1 MSKVLFSLICRS
13 VSWNKKFSFP
23 HIWARADRLFF
34 SKNYMLRL
42 HVCSKIIIVGYSK
55 TIRTWHDHMNA
66 FVYVRYEKCST
77 TWSKHFRTDAKY
89 GIYKT
94 MGAYYNS
101 IFFAKYIKCSWHL
114 VCYLRFFTIKLLM
127 LETEQAT
134 MKTTCPPMDIA
145 WLSLETMCPIRSPE
159 ICEHTLSCVIYVF
172 IGKCCKN
179 FICRP
184 NEFLVHF

>member
-89 GIYKT
+89 GIYKK

-101 IFFAKYIKCSWHL
+101 IFCEIYKML
-114 VCYLRFFTIKLLM
+114 VTFSM
-127 LETEQAT
+127 LPQIFYHQTFDVGNRASDHEDHVSAHGHCVVVPWNHVSNQVPWNLWTH
-134 MKTTCPPMDIA
+134 
-145 WLSLETMCPIRSPE
+145 SVMCHIR
-159 ICEHTLSCVIYVF
+159 VYW
-172 IGKCCKN
+172 
-179 FICRP
+179 
-184 NEFLVHF
+184 